1 MIRIRANPIQE
12 STSTYVK
19 GTLIKRKRLIEKRSG
34 VLLPPPKIPSG
45 SLIELDAI
53 KKTDVIIPISIID
66 ALMKSFAYID
76 RIGETREKDPT
87 AKNWIRQ
94 IIANGENNFLNNFSI
109 NYRPVS
115 EEIT

>member
-1 MIRIRANPIQE
+1 
-12 STSTYVK
+12 VK
-19 GTLIKRKRLIEKRSG
+19 GTLIRKKRLVENRSG

-45 SLIELDAI
+45 NLIELDAI
-53 KKTDVIIPISIID
+53 KKIEVIIPISIIE

-76 RIGETREKDPT
+76 RIGETREKEPT

-109 NYRPVS
+109 TYLPVVKKS
-115 EEIT
+115 FC